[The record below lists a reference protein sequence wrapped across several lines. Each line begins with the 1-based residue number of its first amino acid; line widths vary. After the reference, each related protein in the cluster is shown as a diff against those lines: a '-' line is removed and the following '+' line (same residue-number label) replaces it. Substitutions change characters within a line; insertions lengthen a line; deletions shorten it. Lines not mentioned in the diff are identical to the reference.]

1 MYSNVLV
8 DGKVDLEFD
17 ESHLPVTRQETT
29 RSVQLWYL
37 GGGGVRYERFHSI
50 HTISCVDGYHCRI
63 GWLTM

>member
-8 DGKVDLEFD
+8 DGKVDLELD

-37 GGGGVRYERFHSI
+37 GGGG
-50 HTISCVDGYHCRI
+50 G
-63 GWLTM
+63 GGPL